1 MRDTPIS
8 RRDLLRAAGA
18 AALALPLGAACA
30 SRPAA
35 GAQPSGAAP
44 SSGAGPLVSTNV
56 ASGGAVS
63 AAPTATAARVPGI
76 QLYTVR
82 ALMQQDV
89 EGTLAALAGMG
100 YKEVEFAGY
109 FGRDPKALRRTL
121 DGLGLRA
128 PSAHI
133 PLDTLRTALGPALD
147 AAAVLGHE
155 YVVCPYLTEPER
167 TPESYRRL
175 VDDLGR
181 IGAQTKARGVQ
192 LAYHNHDFEFKPMPD
207 GRLPYDLLLSG
218 TDASTLAMEIDLYW
232 ATYAGRDALQYI
244 TANPER
250 FQLCHAKDLRRTADG
265 GRQMA
270 DVGEGSIDFRTIFSR
285 AHFRHYFVERDDAK
299 DPLASAR
306 TSVRALQAL
315 LA

>member
-1 MRDTPIS
+1 M
-8 RRDLLRAAGA
+8 
-18 AALALPLGAACA
+18 
-30 SRPAA
+30 
-35 GAQPSGAAP
+35 
-44 SSGAGPLVSTNV
+44 NV
-56 ASGGAVS
+56 APN
-63 AAPTATAARVPGI
+63 APLNATTAARVPGI

-82 ALMQQDV
+82 SLMQNDV

-155 YVVCPYLTEPER
+155 YVVCPYLPEADR

-181 IGAQTKARGVQ
+181 IGAQTKARGIQ
-192 LAYHNHDFEFKPMPD
+192 LAYHNHDFEFKAMPD

-244 TANPER
+244 TANPDR
-250 FQLCHAKDLRRTADG
+250 FQLCHVKDLSREGGTAH
-265 GRQMA
+265 MA
-270 DVGEGSIDFRTIFSR
+270 DVGQGSIDFRTIFSR
-285 AHFRHYFVERDDAK
+285 AHFRHYFVERDDTK